1 MKNKRNKGNMKKRRR
16 KTNQQHQQTNKETSL
31 YNDI

>member
-16 KTNQQHQQTNKETSL
+16 KKTQQQKQTNKETSL
-31 YNDI
+31 NNDI